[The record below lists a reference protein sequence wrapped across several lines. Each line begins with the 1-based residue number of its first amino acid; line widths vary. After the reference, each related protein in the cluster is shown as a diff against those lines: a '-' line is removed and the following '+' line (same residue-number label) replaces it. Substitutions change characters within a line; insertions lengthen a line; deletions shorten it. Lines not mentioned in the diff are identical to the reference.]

1 MQFNNAKPPLSSAY
15 NLPLIT
21 AWRSRNFNIYCMPT
35 NPPHLIYILIYM
47 PIDAECGIN
56 MDRNQLHLSRAEM
69 SKDLWVPHLMAN
81 TKLLEVNYTNP
92 TRANWTQHMTW
103 WLAILTTASGCLT
116 SPILILICCC
126 DFIVFVCVC
135 VATLG
140 KHGAISWIIE
150 HVSMSHCCRGR
161 LFLWEFSRGVN

>member
-21 AWRSRNFNIYCMPT
+21 AWRSRNLNIYCMPT

-69 SKDLWVPHLMAN
+69 SKDLWVPRLMAN

-103 WLAILTTASGCLT
+103 VIGHFNNSLGLLDFTHLDSNLLLRFHRVCLCMCGY
-116 SPILILICCC
+116 IGEAWC
-126 DFIVFVCVC
+126 
-135 VATLG
+135 
-140 KHGAISWIIE
+140 H
-150 HVSMSHCCRGR
+150 
-161 LFLWEFSRGVN
+161 